1 MSVIRRPG
9 VLGRTTQRRLVGA
22 TAALSAATV
31 ETVAVVSWFVLV
43 VESRTV
49 STAMAGLGI
58 LFCGSLLRTGVFGVA
73 TRSLG
78 DLLRPQRLVTA
89 MVLTGSWIVWLLVA
103 EWVGGVDGL
112 VVAALAL
119 AVVLTGQFALER
131 HAFRFERRYDSDSL
145 LDSLT
150 DPATFVPGT
159 LIALGAT
166 TLLAT
171 AWFTDWSFTTA
182 LFSVRETVLYFRVQA
197 YQLGALAFW
206 IVSLLAQ
213 QHRLRRILEP

>member
-58 LFCGSLLRTGVFGVA
+58 LFCGSLLRTGVFGMA
-73 TRSLG
+73 TRSIG

-103 EWVGGVDGL
+103 EWVGGVGG
-112 VVAALAL
+112 VVAAALTL
-119 AVVLTGQFALER
+119 AVVLTGQFTLER
-131 HAFRFERRYDSDSL
+131 YVFRFEHRYDGDSL
-145 LDSLT
+145 LTSVAN
-150 DPATFVPGT
+150 PATLVPGA

-182 LFSVRETVLYFRVQA
+182 LFSVREMSLFLRIQA

-206 IVSLLAQ
+206 LVSLFAQ